1 MESGSAW
8 TYLLNSTTLTK
19 DGLAITQ
26 IAFMQIF
33 YVSQK
38 STGSMNKILA
48 GGCLLLFYFQ
58 SGFSQSPQVNRNDF
72 LKDTAILHATLVTNL
87 DKVLTSKKEKD
98 YEFNGIFKTELPG
111 GTLVNDPVVLEVS
124 GNFRLKFCYVPPIK
138 IRFNINKSSVLSPL
152 KQMKLV
158 STCKVSRDFDQYL
171 LKEYIVYKIYNLIT
185 ENSFYVRLV
194 ELTLQDS
201 MGTKKPL
208 TEFAFLLE
216 DIKETASRNNCKV
229 WKENKVQ
236 TKFIDRKQMT
246 ILSVFQY
253 LIGNTDWG
261 VSPNHN
267 IRFIAPKADSSGILI
282 AVPYDFDYSGM
293 VNAFYAIP
301 DENLKIENVRQR
313 QYIGFVRSYPEME
326 EALNIFR
333 EKKKEIYALIN
344 QFSLLSPKNRKEM
357 TDYLD
362 EFYETISSPGKVKSD
377 LIEGAAV
384 R

>member
-1 MESGSAW
+1 V
-8 TYLLNSTTLTK
+8 
-19 DGLAITQ
+19 D
-26 IAFMQIF
+26 IF
-33 YVSQK
+33 YSLQK
-38 STGSMNKILA
+38 STGTMKQISVA
-48 GGCLLLFYFQ
+48 GWLVLFFFK
-58 SGFSQSPQVNRNDF
+58 SGFAQSHPIDRIDF

-87 DKVLTSKKEKD
+87 NNILTSKKEKD
-98 YEFNGIFKTELPG
+98 YEFTGIFKTELPG

-138 IRFNINKSSVLSPL
+138 IHFNVNKASFLSPL

-158 STCKVSRDFDQYL
+158 STCKTSRDFDQYL

-185 ENSFYVRLV
+185 DNSFYVRLV
-194 ELTLQDS
+194 ELTFQDS
-201 MGTKKPL
+201 MGAKKPL
-208 TEFAFLLE
+208 TEYAFLQE

-236 TKFIDRKQMT
+236 TKYIDRKQMT
-246 ILSVFQY
+246 ILSVFEY
-253 LIGNTDWG
+253 MIGNTDWG

-267 IRFIAPKADSSGILI
+267 IRFIAPKSDSSGILI

-293 VNAFYAIP
+293 INAFYAIP

-313 QYIGFVRSYPEME
+313 QYIGFVRSYSEME

-333 EKKKEIYALIN
+333 EKKAAIYALIN
-344 QFSLLSPKNRKEM
+344 QFSLLSPKTRKEM

-362 EFYETISSPGKVKSD
+362 EFYETINSPGKVKSD
-377 LIEGAAV
+377 LLEGAAV

>member
-1 MESGSAW
+1 M
-8 TYLLNSTTLTK
+8 K
-19 DGLAITQ
+19 
-26 IAFMQIF
+26 
-33 YVSQK
+33 
-38 STGSMNKILA
+38 KISVA
-48 GGCLLLFYFQ
+48 GCLLLFYFQ
-58 SGFSQSPQVNRNDF
+58 SGFSQSHPVDRNDF
-72 LKDTAILHATLVTNL
+72 LKDTAILHATLITNL

-98 YEFNGIFKTELPG
+98 YEFTGIFKTELPG
-111 GTLVNDPVVLEVS
+111 GTLINDPVVLEVS

-138 IRFNINKSSVLSPL
+138 IHFNINKASLLSPL

-158 STCKVSRDFDQYL
+158 STCKTSRDFDQYL

-185 ENSFYVRLV
+185 DNSFYVRLV

-201 MGTKKPL
+201 LGTKKPL
-208 TEFAFLLE
+208 TEYAFLQE

-246 ILSVFQY
+246 VLSVFEY

-267 IRFIAPKADSSGILI
+267 IRFIAQKSDSSGILI

-313 QYIGFVRSYPEME
+313 QYIGFVRSYSEME

-333 EKKKEIYALIN
+333 EKKVRIYALVN
-344 QFSLLSPKNRKEM
+344 QFSLLSAKNRKEM

-362 EFYETISSPGKVKSD
+362 EFYETINSPGKVKSD